1 MRWLCFKPLH
11 FQHYSANNNN
21 NTKMSTNKIVN
32 IFVVFVFCLVFVI
45 IGFDFTFLCFVEL
58 SFEVNLEPNGYS

>member
-1 MRWLCFKPLH
+1 
-11 FQHYSANNNN
+11 
-21 NTKMSTNKIVN
+21 MSTNKIVN